1 MNYGFDE
8 SKNKVEVVAMGDVE
22 TISSDFTTVAANESV
37 TWNFSKDVGK
47 YTILD
52 FRVCTAS
59 NELGSGTLHFEDY
72 DAQVLVHAPTQRIR
86 VTAKNTGSASAQMK
100 CFVVLLRTNH
110 D

>member
-1 MNYGFDE
+1 MNYGYDDA
-8 SKNKVEVVAMGDVE
+8 KNKVEVVAMSDVE
-22 TISSDFTTVAANESV
+22 TISSNFSTVAAGESV
-37 TWNFSKDVGK
+37 TWDFSKDIGK
-47 YTILD
+47 YAIFD

-59 NELGSGTLHFEDY
+59 SELGSGTLHFEDY